1 MISLPRRTQQWACS
15 VPRGLL
21 RFTHMTR
28 GACILVIGAYLAV
41 GGLGFVEVSCL
52 CAERESC
59 ILPIAE
65 ACVVQ
70 PDPCGDCDDEGCPS
84 MSEASCP
91 CGPCIDLLIASSL
104 HMDLPSA
111 EPGPIAIGAI
121 EQVPLVPTSAELSVS
136 SPSGPSPPRLPTRPI
151 LRC

>member
-1 MISLPRRTQQWACS
+1 MS
-15 VPRGLL
+15 
-21 RFTHMTR
+21 R
-28 GACILVIGAYLAV
+28 GACLLVIGAYLAV

-52 CAERESC
+52 CAERGNC
-59 ILPIAE
+59 ILPLAE

-70 PDPCGDCDDEGCPS
+70 SDPCDDCDDDDVCPS
-84 MSEASCP
+84 MSEANCP

-104 HMDLPSA
+104 HLDLPSA

-121 EQVPLVPTSAELSVS
+121 EQVPSAPASAELSVS
-136 SPSGPSPPRLPTRPI
+136 SPSGPSPPHLPTRAI

>member
-1 MISLPRRTQQWACS
+1 MDEPATIPR
-15 VPRGLL
+15 
-21 RFTHMTR
+21 MTR
-28 GACILVIGAYLAV
+28 TACIAVIGSYLAV

-52 CAERESC
+52 CAERQDC

-70 PDPCGDCDDEGCPS
+70 ADPCGDCEDEDCPS
-84 MSEASCP
+84 MTAQCP

-104 HMDLPSA
+104 VLDLPPSEA
-111 EPGPIAIGAI
+111 GPVVVDTLTCAMPAPVAVEGSWST
-121 EQVPLVPTSAELSVS
+121 PP
-136 SPSGPSPPRLPTRPI
+136 GPSPPSRGPLAP

>member
-1 MISLPRRTQQWACS
+1 
-15 VPRGLL
+15 
-21 RFTHMTR
+21 MTR

-52 CAERESC
+52 CAERGNC

-70 PDPCGDCDDEGCPS
+70 ADPCADCDDEGCPS
-84 MSEASCP
+84 MSDASCP

-104 HMDLPSA
+104 HLDLPSA
-111 EPGPIAIGAI
+111 EPGQIAIGAI
-121 EQVPLVPTSAELSVS
+121 KLVPSAPTSAELSGG
-136 SPSGPSPPRLPTRPI
+136 SPSGPSPPPLPTLDI